1 MKRLSTVRMKSV
13 EDTTG
18 NKQSR
23 EKSDVFYISLSG
35 TTLNIMIFPV
45 KGIFSQHFFFIFA
58 CCHPKYNVPP
68 NRMSFADFNLQIKVM
83 NIRRLRVCGFYT
95 LTYIGF

>member
-45 KGIFSQHFFFIFA
+45 KSIFSQHFSSSSLAVIL
-58 CCHPKYNVPP
+58 N
-68 NRMSFADFNLQIKVM
+68 IKFH
-83 NIRRLRVCGFYT
+83 NTG
-95 LTYIGF
+95 

>member
-35 TTLNIMIFPV
+35 TTRNIMIFPV
-45 KGIFSQHFFFIFA
+45 KSIFSQHFFFIFT
-58 CCHPKYNVPP
+58 CCHPKYKVPQ
-68 NRMSFADFNLQIKVM
+68 NRMNFADFNLQIKVM

-95 LTYIGF
+95 LTYINN